1 MKKYLYSFLAI
12 VLLAGGLFFGKG
24 DAQAAMADEAEDIQI
39 GDNLCGTTMS
49 EQHTFYYRFTLD
61 SKQRIVIKGTIAR
74 EKLDASVYHN
84 DYIIIYDAD
93 GNKLASQRIKDGKYN
108 NAYDTYSINFLITL
122 NKGTYYIQVY
132 HDEDQTDFSYSTS
145 FAPSTRYP
153 SVQLTITLNKGDSL
167 KLGAI
172 ISPQSAS
179 KKLTWS
185 TSDKGIASV
194 TSKGKITA
202 KKVGEATI
210 TAKCNGTVIKIKVIV
225 Q

>member
-1 MKKYLYSFLAI
+1 MKKYLYS
-12 VLLAGGLFFGKG
+12 VLMVILVAGGLFFGKVN
-24 DAQAAMADEAEDIQI
+24 ANAAMADEAEDIQI

-49 EQHTFYYRFTLD
+49 EQHNFYYRFTLS
-61 SKQRIVIKGTIAR
+61 SKQRIVIKGTMAEENTR
-74 EKLDASVYHN
+74 WGASD
-84 DYIIIYDAD
+84 DYIVIYDED
-93 GNKLASQRIKDGKYN
+93 GRELATQYIRKGTYN
-108 NAYDTYSINFLITL
+108 NAYDTYSISFPITL
-122 NKGTYYIQVY
+122 SKGTYYIQVHHY
-132 HDEDQTDFSYSTS
+132 YDQVDFSYSTS

-153 SVQLTITLNKGDSL
+153 SVQLTMTLNKGNSL
-167 KLGAI
+167 KLGTI

-185 TSDKGIASV
+185 TSDKSIVSV

>member
-1 MKKYLYSFLAI
+1 MKKYLYS
-12 VLLAGGLFFGKG
+12 VLMLVLIAGGLFFCKVN
-24 DAQAAMADEAEDIQI
+24 ANAAMADEAEDIQI

-49 EQHTFYYRFTLD
+49 EKHSFYYRFSLD

-74 EKLDASVYHN
+74 EKLDGSVWSE

-93 GNKLASQRIKDGKYN
+93 GNKLASQEIFDGKYN
-108 NAYDTYSINFLITL
+108 NAYNTYSINFPITL
-122 NKGTYYIQVY
+122 NKGTYYIQVR
-132 HDEDQTDFSYSTS
+132 HDKDQTDFSYSTS

-185 TSDKGIASV
+185 TSDKRIVSV
-194 TSKGKITA
+194 TTKGKITA